1 MGDNSNNRNLLAVRS
16 IAPENTS
23 RSRRVLLGVGL
34 EHRLALIER
43 IRQPGEFVCL
53 KCWVAGVSGKIAESF
68 LDLLD
73 ESDFSRQTF
82 EALQLR
88 VSGFSEA

>member
-1 MGDNSNNRNLLAVRS
+1 MSDNGNNRNLLAVRS
-16 IAPENTS
+16 IAPENAS

-53 KCWVAGVSGKIAESF
+53 KCGVARVSGKVAECF
-68 LDLLD
+68 LDLFD
-73 ESDFSRQTF
+73 ESSFSGQTF
-82 EALQLR
+82 EAL
-88 VSGFSEA
+88 